1 MEELTFEKARDYFY
15 ENKEELKDDFDY
27 WEIDNLISNIETFIS
42 DIEDIMKEK
51 EDNSMTREKLEKMS
65 YDELINYCIDNLNCF
80 TNHDDLKDY
89 AIEQIE
95 MENLNVAIHILEC
108 INEEN
113 TYYFIYDYSMG
124 TLETPRA
131 IYSEEEMIDLIL
143 EQEGE

>member
-1 MEELTFEKARDYFY
+1 
-15 ENKEELKDDFDY
+15 
-27 WEIDNLISNIETFIS
+27 
-42 DIEDIMKEK
+42 
-51 EDNSMTREKLEKMS
+51 MTREKLEEMS

-80 TNHDDLKDY
+80 TNYDDLKDY